1 MILDRPCYSV
11 QRSGTAAPE
20 LFWGIKNGWFFW
32 GVHNVILL
40 KIWGWEM
47 KGFFPIPLLLFESFD
62 SFLRIY
68 CQKNGNFLLFFEK
81 FKKKINVLFLS
92 AMGTGF

>member
-1 MILDRPCYSV
+1 
-11 QRSGTAAPE
+11 
-20 LFWGIKNGWFFW
+20 
-32 GVHNVILL
+32 
-40 KIWGWEM
+40 M

-81 FKKKINVLFLS
+81 FLKKINVLFLS
-92 AMGTGF
+92 AMDTGF

>member
-1 MILDRPCYSV
+1 
-11 QRSGTAAPE
+11 
-20 LFWGIKNGWFFW
+20 
-32 GVHNVILL
+32 
-40 KIWGWEM
+40 M

-81 FKKKINVLFLS
+81 FLKNQCFVFFCYGYRFLAALFFINMYDWGRNNVFYKNIFLEKLIQKFPGLS
-92 AMGTGF
+92 VSCNEPGIQK